1 MAETNGIPEHS
12 VAPDATLCEQCQ
24 TYDLQQWF
32 YPRDGR
38 VLSQRAPDDM
48 THFEA
53 TSLAKRDL
61 EKCSFCKLLLDC
73 MDLSPELR
81 AMKLSNDFSMWL
93 SVEKV
98 GTVTWQVPSQNEEDV
113 DVPDRP
119 GWCSVD
125 SSLVRNVQCLKI
137 QPRSQEWSATNHVYI
152 YPACTVNATSDGD
165 LLLHHRI
172 PQDSLDLELLTTWLR
187 RCEEYHEG
195 NCVLPVCREK
205 PIAATRMIDVVAQ
218 CIVDVAKPVEYFAL
232 SYCWG
237 NSQRSRTSLRLTR
250 GNIQELYVKG
260 ALADDRDDLPL
271 TIRDAVLLTVKLG
284 RRYLWVDALCICQ
297 DDAYDKLTQINQMD
311 RIYKDASLTLVA
323 AAGDDSWSGLPGLRS
338 RAKRTHVS
346 RSIQG
351 INLLA
356 RPNRPEFDTAIA
368 RSGWAARAW
377 TLQEHIL
384 SSRLLICTAEEISW
398 ECGRA
403 IWTESLAL
411 ENHNPHLKVDL
422 RRATDF
428 ASKPAP
434 GLSPLQQYRYLIF
447 SVSQRHLSYEEDRLN
462 SMQGMLNVLENDLPG
477 GFIWGLPVAVLDS
490 SLLFASHQ
498 SQEAPFAR
506 VEHFPSWSWA
516 GWKEQPHYTI
526 TSPYDVGF
534 SNTPRNDMYIL
545 GMLDHGDTRDATWIR
560 KEVAWYCLDDSEME
574 WRPLSTALIKVDGS
588 FFYRS
593 SKNKWDE
600 SDPARLLRI
609 TKARFFEA
617 SIPYKHVL
625 AFWTQS
631 VHLQVDRVKSERV
644 EPRGF
649 GKSTSHAGLYTVRNA
664 QNRNICYLALTE
676 AYRASQPDKLYFILI
691 AHNRRFEEQYGPLME
706 LMHVETKDGITYRV
720 QGVRDC
726 VIDLDMWESF
736 DPKWEFFSMA

>member
-1 MAETNGIPEHS
+1 MAATNGTPEHS

-24 TYDLQQWF
+24 SYDLQQWF

-38 VLSQRAPDDM
+38 VLGQRAPDDM

-61 EKCSFCKLLLDC
+61 ERCSFCKLLLDS
-73 MDLSPELR
+73 MDLSSELS
-81 AMKLSNDFSMWL
+81 AIKLNNGLSSMWL

-98 GTVTWQVPSQNEEDV
+98 EYT
-113 DVPDRP
+113 
-119 GWCSVD
+119 
-125 SSLVRNVQCLKI
+125 
-137 QPRSQEWSATNHVYI
+137 ATNRVNI
-152 YPACTVNATSDGD
+152 YPARTVNATSDSDFLLHRRIIQDRLDLD
-165 LLLHHRI
+165 LLT
-172 PQDSLDLELLTTWLR
+172 SWLR
-187 RCEEYHEG
+187 DCEECHQG
-195 NCVLPVCREK
+195 TCVLPVRQGRA
-205 PIAATRMIDVVAQ
+205 IAATRLIDVIAQ
-218 CIVDVAKPVEYFAL
+218 RIVDVAKPVEYFAL

-237 NSQRSRTSLRLTR
+237 NSQRSQTSLRLTR
-250 GNIQELYVKG
+250 VNTLELHEGG

-271 TIRDAVLLTVKLG
+271 TIRDAMLLTGKLG

-297 DDAYDKLTQINQMD
+297 DDADDKLNQINQMD

-338 RAKRTHVS
+338 RAKRSHVS
-346 RSIQG
+346 GSVQG

-356 RPNRPEFDTAIA
+356 RPNRPEFRSAIA

-377 TLQEHIL
+377 TMQEHIL
-384 SSRLLICTAEEISW
+384 SSRLLIFTAEEISW
-398 ECGRA
+398 ECDRA
-403 IWTESLAL
+403 IWTEGLAL
-411 ENHNPHLKVDL
+411 ENHNPHVKVDL
-422 RRATDF
+422 VRATEF

-434 GLSPLQQYRYLIF
+434 GLSPLQRYRYLIL

-462 SMQGMLNVLENDLPG
+462 CMQGMLNVLENDFPG

-490 SLLFASHQ
+490 SLLFANHQ

-516 GWKEQPHYTI
+516 GWKVQPNYTI

-534 SNTPRNDMYIL
+534 SNRPRNDMDIL
-545 GMLDHGDTRDATWIR
+545 ALLDHSGTRDATWIR
-560 KEVAWYCLDDSEME
+560 KEVAWYCLDDSEMN
-574 WRPLSTALIKVDGS
+574 WRPLDTALINVDGS

-593 SKNKWDE
+593 SKNKWEE
-600 SDPARLLRI
+600 SDPARLFRI

-617 SIPYKHVL
+617 GVPYKHAL

-631 VHLQVDRVKSERV
+631 VHLQVDRVKSERK
-644 EPRGF
+644 ESRGF
-649 GKSTSHAGLYTVRNA
+649 GTSTSHAGLYTVRNA
-664 QNRNICYLALTE
+664 ENRNICYLALTE
-676 AYRASQPDKLYFILI
+676 AYRASQPDKLYFILL
-691 AHNRRFEEQYGPLME
+691 AHNRRFEKQYGPLME
-706 LMHVETKDGITYRV
+706 LMHVETKDAITYRV

-726 VIDLDMWESF
+726 VIDVGMWKSF
-736 DPKWEFFSMA
+736 KPKWEFFSMA